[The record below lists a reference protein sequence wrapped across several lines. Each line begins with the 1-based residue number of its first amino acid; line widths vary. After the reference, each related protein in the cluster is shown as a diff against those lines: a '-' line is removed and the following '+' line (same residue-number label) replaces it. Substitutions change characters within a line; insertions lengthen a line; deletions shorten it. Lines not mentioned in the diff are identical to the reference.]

1 MPRANDGC
9 TVSVAWLLMKYQSK
23 VFTEFKYL
31 ERFPSYRRKKYI
43 YIMKYDG
50 AVLKIFS
57 NDYQMLYKKSST
69 RKTEHEVIN
78 QQ

>member
-1 MPRANDGC
+1 
-9 TVSVAWLLMKYQSK
+9 
-23 VFTEFKYL
+23 
-31 ERFPSYRRKKYI
+31 
-43 YIMKYDG
+43 MKYDG

-78 QQ
+78 QQWQEAKSSTVFFFFGFSFNNNQIFSLRSDDQVS